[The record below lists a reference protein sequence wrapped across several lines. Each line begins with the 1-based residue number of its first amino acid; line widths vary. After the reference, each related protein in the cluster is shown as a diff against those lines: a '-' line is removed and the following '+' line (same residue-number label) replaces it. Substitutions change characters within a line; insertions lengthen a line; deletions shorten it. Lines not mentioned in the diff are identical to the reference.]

1 MEVGISSESMMMVV
15 VVVIDDWWLM
25 MMMMVQVYDAGCRC
39 RCCCWG
45 RGSVFW
51 WRNLAKSPAAAPCHP
66 TNPLWVS
73 LIKIYMSWGFPLT
86 YERGLIGGFNM
97 VQLWKTPRKAPLV
110 PPDLRPSNSLVP
122 RDGNGSWVRDGENGS
137 SLCLRVIKEHVKR
150 FLYEVTLKNSS
161 YYCFLKWFM
170 SITTISTIMIMI
182 VKGQSKNSSR
192 LWCEGHPFIFTRF
205 IWLDIPGLV
214 NVYSLQTGSHC
225 HRNSW
230 FTHKKWMD
238 FPQFFVCLPEGSGI
252 LWRYFCDILCK
263 LIILM
268 SNISGII
275 SDLFNDICLPEGTTM
290 IRSESRRSRTS
301 WLQVSCGPWWWWSS
315 NEKRRFSKRH
325 QNELV
330 GWNFR
335 QKFMVLILIYHR
347 WFWWLSITFMIIIFR
362 FSWTFESW

>member
-1 MEVGISSESMMMVV
+1 MI
-15 VVVIDDWWLM
+15 
-25 MMMMVQVYDAGCRC
+25 
-39 RCCCWG
+39 
-45 RGSVFW
+45 
-51 WRNLAKSPAAAPCHP
+51 
-66 TNPLWVS
+66 
-73 LIKIYMSWGFPLT
+73 
-86 YERGLIGGFNM
+86 
-97 VQLWKTPRKAPLV
+97 
-110 PPDLRPSNSLVP
+110 
-122 RDGNGSWVRDGENGS
+122 
-137 SLCLRVIKEHVKR
+137 
-150 FLYEVTLKNSS
+150 
-161 YYCFLKWFM
+161 M

-192 LWCEGHPFIFTRF
+192 LWREGHPFIFTRF

-275 SDLFNDICLPEGTTM
+275 SGIISDLFNDICLPEGTTM

-315 NEKRRFSKRH
+315 NEKRRFLKDTKMNWLGGIFGRNS
-325 QNELV
+325 
-330 GWNFR
+330 
-335 QKFMVLILIYHR
+335 
-347 WFWWLSITFMIIIFR
+347 WFLFWFIIDDFDDYQSR
-362 FSWTFESW
+362 SWSSFFDFLEHLNHDKTEISTVFA